1 MTNIAL
7 DILSS
12 PSTIAADIALLGH
25 KVAFLAVVGSAM
37 SECAYS
43 AVAAER
49 PDAPTGDDLAYA
61 VQALGRAMTDRELAW
76 YREGFAA
83 EHAHWSSDIPS
94 DELERLGL

>member
-12 PSTIAADIALLGH
+12 PSTIAADIALDILS
-25 KVAFLAVVGSAM
+25 KVAFFAVVGSAM
-37 SECAYS
+37 NECAYS

-49 PDAPTGDDLAYA
+49 PDAPTADDLAYA

-76 YREGFAA
+76 YREGF
-83 EHAHWSSDIPS
+83 
-94 DELERLGL
+94 GL